1 MAAIFSL
8 VFFKIIAILL
18 NVVVGFLAGRIMK
31 VERDSIASL
40 LFYFISPIV
49 FFTIPASANLSVSAL
64 GITAVTFVIC
74 TMLCMFSYYIFGFY
88 WQDQTRNILALS
100 AGNANC
106 GYFMLPIAAGIF
118 DDYTLSIYM
127 MAIVGVS
134 IYESS
139 VGFYISS
146 RGIHSTYDSF
156 MKVLKLPTLNAFV
169 LGCILSF
176 TGLTLPE
183 FLDDF
188 THNMRGAYSVLGMV
202 MVGLGLST
210 IPKFEVDIK
219 FTLAAFASKFLFFP
233 IAINVFVL
241 LDKFVFGW
249 YDENYHNALQLLC
262 TAPMA
267 ANTIVIAS
275 ITKFHPEKVAT
286 TVLLSSLFALI
297 YIPIMVTIFLG
308 DLGADITL

>member
-1 MAAIFSL
+1 M
-8 VFFKIIAILL
+8 
-18 NVVVGFLAGRIMK
+18 
-31 VERDSIASL
+31 
-40 LFYFISPIV
+40 
-49 FFTIPASANLSVSAL
+49 
-64 GITAVTFVIC
+64 
-74 TMLCMFSYYIFGFY
+74 
-88 WQDQTRNILALS
+88 LALS

-106 GYFMLPIAAGIF
+106 GYFMLPIAASLF

-146 RGIHSTYDSF
+146 RGISSTRESV
-156 MKVLKLPTLNAFV
+156 MKVLKLPTLNAFI

-176 TGLTLPE
+176 TGLTLPD

-188 THNMRGAYSVLGMV
+188 THNMRGTYSVLGMV

-210 IPKFEVDIK
+210 IPRFEIDFK

-233 IAINVFVL
+233 IAINLFIL
-241 LDKFVFGW
+241 LDKFVLGW
-249 YDENYHNALQLLC
+249 YGEHHHNALQLLF

-275 ITKFHPEKVAT
+275 LTKFHPEKVAT
-286 TVLLSSLFALI
+286 TVLLSCLFALF
-297 YIPIMVTIFLG
+297 YIPVMVSLFLG
-308 DLGADITL
+308 DVGIEVQ

>member
-1 MAAIFSL
+1 MAAIFGL

-18 NVVVGFLAGRIMK
+18 NVVVGFLAGKLMK

-40 LFYFISPIV
+40 LFYFVSPIV
-49 FFTIPASANLSVSAL
+49 FFTIPASSNLSVSAL
-64 GITAVTFVIC
+64 GITAVVFVISSL
-74 TMLCMFSYYIFGFY
+74 LCMFSYYFFGLY

-106 GYFMLPIAAGIF
+106 GYFMLPIAASLF

-139 VGFYISS
+139 IGFYISS
-146 RGIHSTYDSF
+146 RGISSTRESF
-156 MKVLKLPTLNAFV
+156 IKVLKLPTLNAFI

-176 TGLTLPE
+176 TGLTLPD

-188 THNMRGAYSVLGMV
+188 THNMRATYSVLGMM

-210 IPKFEVDIK
+210 IPRFEVDLQ

-233 IAINVFVL
+233 IAINLFIVLDRFVL
-241 LDKFVFGW
+241 GW
-249 YDENYHNALQLLC
+249 YDVHHHNALQLLF

-267 ANTIVIAS
+267 ANTIVMAS
-275 ITKFHPEKVAT
+275 LTKFHPEKVAT
-286 TVLLSSLFALI
+286 TVLLSCIFALF
-297 YIPIMVTIFLG
+297 YIPFMVSVFLG
-308 DLGADITL
+308 DIGVEVQ

>member
-1 MAAIFSL
+1 MLTFSL
-8 VFFKIIAILL
+8 IFFKIVAILL
-18 NVVVGFLAGRIMK
+18 NVVVGYVAGRFAK

-49 FFTIPASANLSVSAL
+49 FFCIPASASLSVSAI
-64 GITAVTFVIC
+64 GITFVTFTISSL
-74 TMLCMFSYYIFGFY
+74 LCIFSYYFFGLY

-106 GYFMLPIAAGIF
+106 GYFMLPIAASLF

-127 MAIVGVS
+127 MAIVGVN

-139 VGFYISS
+139 VGFYISARS
-146 RGIHSTYDSF
+146 ISTTKDSIRQ
-156 MKVLKLPTLNAFV
+156 VLRLPTLNAFI
-169 LGCILSF
+169 LGCIFSF
-176 TGLTLPE
+176 TDMTLPD

-188 THNMRGAYSVLGMV
+188 IYNMRSTYSVLGMM

-210 IPKFEVDIK
+210 LPRFEVDVK

-233 IAINVFVL
+233 IAINLFII
-241 LDKFVFGW
+241 LDKFIFGW
-249 YDENYHNALQLLC
+249 YDQSYYNALQLLF

-275 ITKFHPEKVAT
+275 ITKFHPEKVAA
-286 TVLLSSLFALI
+286 TVLMSCLFTLI
-297 YIPIMVTIFLG
+297 YIPVMVTIFLP
-308 DLGADITL
+308 DLGT